1 MDIGDKVRFDSYIPM
16 NIINNKPFRNTL
28 SGAKVIKDRMG
39 HLKRTPTTV
48 EYKTI
53 LFKENTPL
61 EGIYVG
67 HFFKK
72 LNRKYRLSTKEELEA
87 MEAER
92 LTNRRSILRHIQP
105 TNLNQYSSN
114 PRRLDDPRKLDKI
127 AIVSVGRRMI
137 GVPMSNILKNDSR
150 YTFRTI

>member
-28 SGAKVIKDRMG
+28 SGAKVERNRMG

-48 EYKTI
+48 EYKTV
-53 LFKENTPL
+53 LFKESTPL

-72 LNRKYRLSTKEELEA
+72 LNRKYKLSTREELEA
-87 MEAER
+87 MERE
-92 LTNRRSILRHIQP
+92 RSIRGRLIAQRIP
-105 TNLNQYSSN
+105 SRDKYSSN

-137 GVPMSNILKNDSR
+137 GVPMNNILKNDSR